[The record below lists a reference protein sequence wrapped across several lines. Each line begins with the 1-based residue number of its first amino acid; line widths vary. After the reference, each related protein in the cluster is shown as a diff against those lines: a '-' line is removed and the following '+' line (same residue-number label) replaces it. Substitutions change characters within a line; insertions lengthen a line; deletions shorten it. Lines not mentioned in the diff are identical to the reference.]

1 MSRSPVSTR
10 SPDTSASGTSPRAD
24 GGELTP
30 APKSA
35 LGRAPTLVLAVAVV
49 VAAGGLAFGGD
60 TGPSSP
66 ASVSQLAG
74 YARTAAIVLLV
85 VAILLYLRHH
95 RTVERHDRELREQVE
110 TIAGGVPGVLVSFH
124 RQADGSLAMPYASA
138 TIVDTLGLT
147 AAAVRL
153 DAAAV
158 MARIHRDDV
167 GVVLALMEDSA
178 REQTYWQ
185 GEFRYL
191 HPATGERWIAGRA
204 RPTRES
210 AGATTW
216 HGFLMD
222 VTDRKEAERAR
233 SERRMLRRVL
243 IDKSPDA
250 IVVVDAD
257 GAVVE
262 ANAAF
267 SALLQCEPGDA
278 ARLRVGDWIPEGA
291 PRPAPD
297 TSRDADSDP
306 RDVETRWRR
315 ADGSLVDVG
324 VALNVIEHEGAQL
337 TYLVARDIS
346 ERKAAE
352 RALRESEERFRG
364 LVEQSLAG
372 IYIIQEGRY
381 RYVNRAFA
389 AIFGFASPEEFV
401 ARVQVGDRVSPA
413 DRARVIEL
421 LRRRIAGEIPD
432 ANYTFAGIRRDGGIV
447 EVEVHGRRM
456 EFDGRPAVIGIA
468 LDITARRAAEEQLR
482 KLSLAVEQTP
492 DSIVIT
498 DLDARIE
505 YANQAC
511 LDVTGYRRD
520 EILGRN
526 PSLLASGRT
535 PPQTYEA
542 MWAALS
548 RGEPWKGEF
557 HNRRKDGSEFIEF
570 CTVAPIREADGRVTH
585 YAAVKSDITVRKSL
599 EQELE
604 RHRHHLEELVASRTA
619 ELANAMV
626 RAEVAN
632 RAKNAFLAN
641 MSHEIRTPMNAI
653 LGLAHLLSRDI
664 ADPAQHE
671 RLDKIG
677 RASRHLLDVINDIL
691 DLSRIEAGKVRLE
704 EGDFAVA
711 ALVEQAQALVHDA
724 IAAKGLAMVVD
735 VDALP
740 QVLHGDLTRLR
751 QALVNYLA
759 NAAKFTDRGTITLRG
774 RVVDE
779 AESGLVV
786 RFEVEDTGIGIAP
799 DVVGKLF
806 RSFEQADDSTTRRYG
821 GAGLGLAITR
831 HLAGLMGGDTGVQS
845 EPGKGAV
852 FWFTAR
858 LRRGGKPDPAAR
870 DVVSPFA
877 EAELAR
883 RHAGTRL
890 LFAEDNAVDREITR
904 ELLQRVGF
912 DVEVVEDGARAV
924 TAAASGAFDLV
935 LMDVQMPVLDGLAA
949 TRAIRAARD
958 NSPLPV
964 IALTANAYAEDRSA
978 CREAGMT
985 DDVLTKPFAPGSAVL
1000 DAAALAARGTTC
1012 AAAPVA
1018 GHRAGWRRADRG
1030 RRRPLRSRA
1039 AAIPGLDRAVGLAV
1053 VQGRDAAYE
1062 RLLRLFAKH
1071 HGNDAERLRTLSSAD
1086 DRGAVLRIA
1095 HGLKGAAGSLGA
1107 VAIAEAAGA
1116 VVSALRGNADAADL
1130 EPAVA
1135 QFCRELDSVVHGIR
1149 RALPI
1154 EPPPAQVN
1162 DPVRL
1167 EQVLRRLEPLLETG
1181 DLDAQILARES
1192 ADVFRGTLGVQGE
1205 WLLRAIA
1212 AFDHQRA
1219 LALLRAQ
1226 RSGAEP
1232 ARPAA

>member
-1 MSRSPVSTR
+1 M
-10 SPDTSASGTSPRAD
+10 
-24 GGELTP
+24 P
-30 APKSA
+30 AA
-35 LGRAPTLVLAVAVV
+35 LRGRTLALVLAAAII
-49 VAAGGLAFGGD
+49 AAGGIAFAVDSAPTPPVD
-60 TGPSSP
+60 TSD
-66 ASVSQLAG
+66 LAG
-74 YARTAAIVLLV
+74 YARTAVIALVV
-85 VAILLYLRHH
+85 VAILLYTRHY
-95 RTVERHDRELREQVE
+95 RAVERHDRELREQVE
-110 TIAGGVPGVLVSFH
+110 TIAGGVPGVLVSFR
-124 RQADGSLAMPYASA
+124 RQADASLAMPYASA

-147 AAAVRL
+147 VEAVRS

-158 MARIHRDDV
+158 IDRIHPDDV
-167 GVVLALMEDSA
+167 GTVLALMEESA
-178 REQTYWQ
+178 RERSYWQ

-210 AGATTW
+210 GGATIW

-222 VTDRKEAERAR
+222 VTERKEAERAR
-233 SERRMLRRVL
+233 SEKRMLRRIL

-250 IVVVDAD
+250 IVVVGED
-257 GAVVE
+257 GGVVE

-267 SALLQCEPGDA
+267 ASLLKYEAGDA
-278 ARLRVGDWIPEGA
+278 AHLRLGDWMPEGA
-291 PRPAPD
+291 PQPAPD
-297 TSRDADSDP
+297 TP
-306 RDVETRWRR
+306 RDPDSGPRHVETRWRR

-324 VALNVIEHEGAQL
+324 VALNVIEHEGARL

-346 ERKAAE
+346 GRTAAE

-372 IYIIQEGRY
+372 IYIIQDGRY

-389 AIFGFASPEEFV
+389 AIFGFASPEDYI
-401 ARVQVGDRVSPA
+401 ARVQVGDQVSPA

-421 LRRRIAGEIPD
+421 LRRRIEGEIPD
-432 ANYTFAGIRRDGGIV
+432 ANYTFTGIRRDGGTV

-498 DLDARIE
+498 DLGARIE
-505 YANQAC
+505 YVNQAC
-511 LDVTGYRRD
+511 LDVSGYRRD

-535 PPQTYEA
+535 PRQTYDA
-542 MWAALS
+542 MWEALS

-557 HNRRKDGSEFIEF
+557 YNRRKDGSEYVEF

-585 YAAVKSDITVRKSL
+585 YAAVKSDITARKSL
-599 EQELE
+599 ERELD

-626 RAEVAN
+626 HAEVAN
-632 RAKNAFLAN
+632 RAKTAFLAN

-664 ADPAQHE
+664 ADPPQRE

-677 RASRHLLDVINDIL
+677 RAARHLLDVINDIL
-691 DLSRIEAGKVRLE
+691 DLSRIEAGKVRLD

-711 ALVEQAQALVHDA
+711 ALAGEAQVLVHDA
-724 IAAKGLAMVVD
+724 IAAKGLALVVD
-735 VDALP
+735 VAALP
-740 QVLHGDLTRLR
+740 PVLHGDRTRLR

-759 NAAKFTDRGTITLRG
+759 NATKFTERGTITLRG
-774 RVVDE
+774 RIVDE
-779 AESGLVV
+779 TETGLLV

-799 DVVGKLF
+799 EVVGKLF

-831 HLAGLMGGDTGVQS
+831 HLAGLMGGDTGVAS
-845 EPGKGAV
+845 EPGKGSV

-858 LRRGGKPDPAAR
+858 LSRGNKADAVDTDA
-870 DVVSPFA
+870 VSPFA

-924 TAAASGAFDLV
+924 AAAASGAFDLV
-935 LMDVQMPVLDGLAA
+935 LMDVQMPVQDGLAA
-949 TRAIRAARD
+949 TRAIRAAGKGAR
-958 NSPLPV
+958 LPV
-964 IALTANAYAEDRSA
+964 IALTANAFAEDRSA
-978 CREAGMT
+978 CREAGM
-985 DDVLTKPFAPGSAVL
+985 DDVLTKPFAPDALYSMLLRWLPETWRSPPPSVPAIGS
-1000 DAAALAARGTTC
+1000 DAGRPIAFG
-1012 AAAPVA
+1012 
-1018 GHRAGWRRADRG
+1018 DG
-1030 RRRPLRSRA
+1030 RRRSPA

-1062 RLLRLFAKH
+1062 RLLRLFAEH
-1071 HGNDAERLRTLSSAD
+1071 HGADAERLRTLAGVD
-1086 DRGAVLRIA
+1086 DRDTVLGIA

-1107 VAIAEAAGA
+1107 VTVAEAAAA
-1116 VVSALRGNADAADL
+1116 VVAAIRGNAAATDL
-1130 EPAVA
+1130 APVVA
-1135 QFCRELDSVVHGIR
+1135 RLRTELDSIVHGIR
-1149 RALPI
+1149 RALPP
-1154 EPPPAQVN
+1154 EPPPAEVN
-1162 DPVRL
+1162 DPLRVDR
-1167 EQVLRRLEPLLETG
+1167 VFRRLEPLLETG
-1181 DLDAQILARES
+1181 DLEAQVLARES
-1192 ADVFRGTLGVQGE
+1192 ADLFRGTLGEPGE
-1205 WLLRAIA
+1205 ALLRAIA

-1226 RSGAEP
+1226 RNDAGT
-1232 ARPAA
+1232 ARPES